1 MPKSSKDASKGF
13 RYVEKHRY
21 PNATLTLDLIAMK
34 TTKMTRAIL
43 FASCLIAAGSV
54 RAQDTADH
62 TNVASAQDI
71 KAQVSAMF
79 SSMTPG
85 QTFMWQ
91 PLLKDGPRTSALEIW
106 KAPGRP
112 AIHLAEAEYFTVIQ
126 GSGTLVTG
134 GHMINPRLVKPGQM
148 DGDAIEGGTTRPLV
162 AGDVVL
168 IPAGTPH
175 GFGIPGEPLVLLGIK
190 IPSPPAS

>member
-1 MPKSSKDASKGF
+1 
-13 RYVEKHRY
+13 
-21 PNATLTLDLIAMK
+21 MK

-43 FASCLIAAGSV
+43 FASCLMAASSV
-54 RAQDTADH
+54 HAQDMADH
-62 TNVASAQDI
+62 TGVASAQGI
-71 KAQVSAMF
+71 KAQVGVMF

-91 PLLKDGPRTSALEIW
+91 PLLKDGPRTAALEIW

-112 AIHLAEAEYFTVIQ
+112 AIHLAEAEYFTVVQ
-126 GSGTLVTG
+126 GSGTLVSG

-148 DGDAIEGGTTRPLV
+148 DGDAIESGTTRPLV

-175 GFGIPGEPLVLLGIK
+175 WFGIPGEPLVLLGIK